1 MSSTPDPIAPG
12 AAGQL
17 TNLAV
22 AVVVAAAVALLAG
35 LALAAWRRWR
45 HGAPAGDAAAD
56 RGDGQR
62 TPDAQA
68 PAGAAG
74 PRLLGGV
81 LVLLLALPAAVAV
94 RQLWPHPDLGWRL
107 LVLWLL
113 AVLPPAAVWLA
124 LAARGRGGG
133 SP

>member
-1 MSSTPDPIAPG
+1 MQSLPDPIAPG
-12 AAGQL
+12 ATGQL

-22 AVVVAAAVALLAG
+22 AVVVAAGVALVIRGILWG
-35 LALAAWRRWR
+35 WRRWR
-45 HGAPAGDAAAD
+45 GSVPGPGAEPAGGDA
-56 RGDGQR
+56 
-62 TPDAQA
+62 A

-107 LVLWLL
+107 LVIWLL
-113 AVLPPAAVWLA
+113 AVLPPAALWLA

-133 SP
+133 TP